1 MDRREFFQTSIIATL
16 AAKVLGD
23 SAPAWGQAPAAAPAS
38 QPAAAPAPRKLI
50 MDAYTRHLH
59 WLRTPDEIA
68 EAAIE
73 MTCGGVNPT
82 IQPYPGHID
91 PAKVGQELPAF
102 VKTMQKHGL
111 RVKQVRGGNATEV
124 TAPNVEAMIGAMGQS
139 GVTHYWIGTDN
150 YDLTKPILPQLDA
163 IKRKVEQFVKVNQK
177 HGTTLMYHTRA
188 GANSIGS
195 VVWDLL
201 YVMKDFDP
209 KHVGFHWDTGHMSH
223 HGSNMWELL
232 MRTAGPYIVA
242 IGWKDRGW
250 EQNLGF
256 LGEGGPY
263 PGPTAAAAALAAG
276 GGRAGGRG
284 GRGRGAGAPAG
295 EAPAAAPGAGRGA
308 AGAPGAEPGAGRG
321 GDAGRG
327 AGAPDAAG
335 RGVPAGRGGAPEEGE
350 GGPPAGRGRGGR
362 GGRGRGGPTAFP
374 LPLAGNT
381 FARGGG
387 WTSPFV
393 PMGMGL
399 VDIFRYAIVLRDI
412 GFDGPM
418 ELEAEYPNGG
428 AQNASDKLTLPRAQV
443 LGNMKRDI
451 LTIRAAFEQSGS
463 GLSI

>member
-1 MDRREFFQTSIIATL
+1 MDRREFFQTSIVAAL

-23 SAPAWGQAPAAAPAS
+23 TPAAWEQAPAPAPAAQPAAAPAD
-38 QPAAAPAPRKLI
+38 QPAATPAPRKLI

-59 WLRTPDEIA
+59 WLRSPDEIA

-91 PAKVGQELPAF
+91 PTKVGQELPAF

-111 RVKQVRGGNATEV
+111 RVKQVRGGNATDV
-124 TAPNVEAMIGAMGQS
+124 SAPNVEAMIGAMGQS

-150 YDLTKPILPQLDA
+150 YDLSKPILPQLDA
-163 IKRKVEQFVKVNQK
+163 IRRKVEQFVKVNQK

-188 GANSIGS
+188 GANSVGS

-223 HGSNMWELL
+223 HGSNTWELL
-232 MRTAGPYIVA
+232 MRTAGPYVVGM
-242 IGWKDRGW
+242 GWKDRTW

-284 GRGRGAGAPAG
+284 GGRGRGGAGGADAAAAPGAAGRGAAPEAGPAAGRGAGAPA
-295 EAPAAAPGAGRGA
+295 APGGGRGA
-308 AGAPGAEPGAGRG
+308 
-321 GDAGRG
+321 
-327 AGAPDAAG
+327 
-335 RGVPAGRGGAPEEGE
+335 EEGGE
-350 GGPPAGRGRGGR
+350 GGPPAGGRGRGR
-362 GGRGRGGPTAFP
+362 GGRGRGGPTPFP

-387 WTSPFV
+387 WISPYV

-399 VDIFRYAIVLRDI
+399 VDLFRYATVLRDI

-428 AQNASDKLTLPRAQV
+428 AQSAADKLTLPRELV
-443 LGNMKRDI
+443 IGNMKRDV
-451 LTIRAAFEQSGS
+451 LTIRAAFQQSGS
-463 GLSI
+463 GLII